1 MLGNELQQFLEQPF
15 VSSMLGMLCFLGL
28 LLVAVI
34 VLLVY
39 VRRQKAARLAM
50 ATAGASSFGVSDD
63 HDMPD
68 MNLLVSAPAQ
78 PEPKAA
84 APVTPVSQPITPVT
98 PAPQPAAP
106 ARPARKGTF
115 QIKPGDGATTEAVE
129 VLTILRDVTD
139 GSLLFQMGDKVYQN
153 VNADSDFRDRFNK
166 LMNEL
171 GQMPQQA
178 VTPAASSP
186 PPPPAVEQPAVIPQ
200 VAPSMAA
207 APTPPKPVSPPP
219 AAPNGTVPGMLPS
232 FKLDDQ
238 PMGQKRGRKLE
249 LPPVPE
255 INIAGAIESYLQH
268 KLWQSGD
275 LPGHSV
281 HIYPSPGGGV
291 RIEVDGQ
298 FYEAVGDITDATVK
312 DYLAQTIQ
320 EWQEHH

>member
-15 VSSMLGMLCFLGL
+15 VSTMLGMLCFLSL
-28 LLVAVI
+28 LLVAVV

-39 VRRQKAARLAM
+39 VRRQKAARL
-50 ATAGASSFGVSDD
+50 GLASASTEGFSMSNHD
-63 HDMPD
+63 DMPD

-78 PEPKAA
+78 PEAKVA
-84 APVTPVSQPITPVT
+84 APVIPVSQPVAPVT
-98 PAPQPAAP
+98 PAPQPATP
-106 ARPARKGTF
+106 ARPVRKGTF
-115 QIKPGDGATTEAVE
+115 QITPRDGVSTEAVE

-139 GSLLFQMGDKVYQN
+139 GSLLIQMGDKVYQN
-153 VNADSDFRDRFNK
+153 VNIDSEFRDRFNK
-166 LMNEL
+166 LMGEL
-171 GQMPQQA
+171 GQIVKQTTP
-178 VTPAASSP
+178 PAASNP
-186 PPPPAVEQPAVIPQ
+186 APQTAVEQPAEIPQ
-200 VAPSMAA
+200 PAPSVAA
-207 APTPPKPVSPPP
+207 APKASRPASPPP
-219 AAPNGTVPGMLPS
+219 VTANGVVPGVLPS

-275 LPGHSV
+275 LPGRSV

-298 FYEAVGDITDATVK
+298 FYEAVGDITDANVRE
-312 DYLAQTIQ
+312 YLAQTIQ